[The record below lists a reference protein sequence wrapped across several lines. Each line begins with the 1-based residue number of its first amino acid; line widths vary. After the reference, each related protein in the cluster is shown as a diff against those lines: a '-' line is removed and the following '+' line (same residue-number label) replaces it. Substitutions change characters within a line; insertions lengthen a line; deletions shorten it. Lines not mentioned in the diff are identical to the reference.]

1 MVDAKADEAASTFD
15 LIVIAASAG
24 GFDPLFEIISR
35 LPADLPAAVVLVMHT
50 VPGRDSRLA
59 EVLGLHTSLSVKE
72 AEDGERLARSVIY
85 VAKPN
90 RHLMVNSKGTFSL
103 AATDPVQFT
112 RPAADVLFVTAAIAF
127 RDRVIGVILSGA
139 GKDGAI
145 GSLAITKAG
154 GKVIAQEDPEHPSM
168 PDAAIK
174 IDDVGFVAPSKE
186 IARLLIDLVIGG
198 KSGKERA

>member
-1 MVDAKADEAASTFD
+1 MRRFD
-15 LIVIAASAG
+15 VVAIAASAG
-24 GFDPLFEIISR
+24 GYDPLYDIISG
-35 LPADLPAAVVLVMHT
+35 LPAEFPASIIVVMHT
-50 VPGRDSRLA
+50 TPGRESHLA
-59 EVLGLHTSLSVKE
+59 EVLSSHTSLSVKE
-72 AEDGERLARSVIY
+72 AEDGGRLAKSIIY

-90 RHLMVNSKGTFSL
+90 RHLVLNSDGTLSL
-103 AATDPVQFT
+103 VATDPVQFT

-127 RDRVIGVILSGA
+127 RDRVIGVVLSGA

-174 IDDVGFVAPSKE
+174 IDDVAFVVPSKE
-186 IARLLIDLVIGG
+186 IAQLLIDLVVSG
-198 KSGKERA
+198 KSRKGQG